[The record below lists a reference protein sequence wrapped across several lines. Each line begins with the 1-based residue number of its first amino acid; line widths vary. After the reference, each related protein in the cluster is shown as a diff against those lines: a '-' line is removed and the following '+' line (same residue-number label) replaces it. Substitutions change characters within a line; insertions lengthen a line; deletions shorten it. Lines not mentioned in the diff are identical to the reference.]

1 MRGATVPKSISH
13 IFANISIHAPHAG
26 SDFLPM
32 ILINS
37 SRISIHAP
45 HAGSDGTYPQYWQ
58 GMAGFQSTL
67 PMRGATPYWVCR
79 LDSSRFQ
86 STLPMRGAT
95 ALTRALH
102 KERTISIH
110 APHAGSDGQNQAGA
124 RTQGI
129 SIHAPHA
136 GSDWPRKDLT
146 LPRLNFNPRSPC
158 GERRGPFI
166 VYDNEL
172 YFNPRSPCGERQYTY
187 KNL

>member
-1 MRGATVPKSISH
+1 MRGATPWYTSPVSTRTRFQSTLPMRGATVPKSISH

-110 APHAGSDGQNQAGA
+110 APHAGSDGVRLSSMIMNF
-124 RTQGI
+124 I

-136 GSDWPRKDLT
+136 GSDNIRIKI
-146 LPRLNFNPRSPC
+146 FK
-158 GERRGPFI
+158 
-166 VYDNEL
+166 VYV
-172 YFNPRSPCGERQYTY
+172 YFNPRSPCGER
-187 KNL
+187 LPRC